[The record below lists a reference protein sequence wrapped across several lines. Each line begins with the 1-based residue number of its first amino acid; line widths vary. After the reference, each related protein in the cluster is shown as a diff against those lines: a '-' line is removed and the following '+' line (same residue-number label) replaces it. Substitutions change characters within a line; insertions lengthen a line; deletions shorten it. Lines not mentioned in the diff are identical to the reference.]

1 MTAQQIWDV
10 VCNNP
15 GFYPV
20 VVIIVLSLVEVSK
33 IKLNPWSALGKII
46 GKLLGIESVSNKLD
60 ALEKKV
66 DENQA
71 TNIRVRILHFEDAIQ
86 EGKHHSKDSWN
97 QVMDDIERYER
108 YTADHPKFKNN
119 ITVASITHIKKM
131 YGELLEQHAWTTNL
145 TSEEQRKY
153 G

>member
-10 VCNNP
+10 VRNNP

-71 TNIRVRILHFEDAIQ
+71 TTIRVRILHFEDELQ
-86 EGKHHSKDSWN
+86 SEKMHSKDSWD

-108 YTADHPKFKNN
+108 YTSDHPKFKNN
-119 ITVASITHIKKM
+119 ITVASIAHIKKM
-131 YGELLEQHAWTTNL
+131 YSKLLEERAWTTTLNK
-145 TSEEQRKY
+145 EE
-153 G
+153 